1 MLNKKSCTLS
11 ATGDGLYNVLI
22 QDENGRILSYIR
34 RVSFERAMKEIE
46 ANLGKEADNA

>member
-22 QDENGRILSYIR
+22 QDENGRIVSYVR
-34 RVSFERAMKEIE
+34 RVSFERAIREIE
-46 ANLGKEADNA
+46 DNLGKGEENG